1 MSATA
6 PTGTDMAGADT
17 RDMNPAGL
25 CATGPCVTGPCATG
39 LCVAGIGCG
48 SGCDVHDILAL
59 LHDAATRA
67 RCRPGVIAI
76 PDFRADCAALH
87 AAARQAGLPL
97 HIVPRHDL
105 LAAQPR
111 CVTRSAR
118 AMAACGV
125 ASVAEGCA
133 IAVAGDGARLVLPRI
148 AYRRVTCAIA
158 RTEHT

>member
-1 MSATA
+1 MNATA
-6 PTGTDMAGADT
+6 TPATHAG
-17 RDMNPAGL
+17 
-25 CATGPCVTGPCATG
+25 G

-48 SGCDVHDILAL
+48 SGCDADDILAL
-59 LHDAATRA
+59 LHEATGRA
-67 RCRPGVIAI
+67 HCRPGLIAI

-97 HIVPRHDL
+97 RVVSHADL

-111 CVTRSAR
+111 CVTRSTR
-118 AMAACGV
+118 VMAAHGV

-133 IAVAGDGARLVLPRI
+133 LVAAGDGARLVVARM
-148 AYRRVTCAIA
+148 AFRRVTCAIA